1 MKNLSRRKFLVGKGA
16 LLTLPF
22 FPSLA
27 KAGKLPR
34 PAKRFVMMYLPN
46 GLVRRCFIPGEKE
59 SLSPGFK
66 TVKGSEKFRAKS
78 DSKPSGVHP
87 LELTSTMEPLSEHLQ
102 NLTLLTGLDRPYKLG
117 GDAHEQGASCYLSN
131 ISPEE
136 AADKK
141 LRFLQGRTLD
151 HVIGEKLGRSTPLDT
166 LEISCNGFT
175 RGKESMRFD
184 NISWYDVDQL
194 APSIKDPQALYDR
207 LFLSNDAKYND
218 HLSEVTSLV
227 MADAKSLSRK
237 LGRSDQDTLDEFM
250 TMVRDIEKRMAR
262 LRKLVAEA
270 GIARPTDEI
279 LPRGEYIK
287 LQCDLMI
294 AALQMGI
301 TNVATMMIGPE
312 RWNAPMLYES
322 VFDKPVVHHSMSHNQ
337 RGDGYAKLHKI
348 DLFHMEKY
356 RYVLSR
362 MKSLKEPD
370 GSSMLDNSVV
380 ACGVGLGDGATHQYF
395 DLPLILAGKANPDMK
410 SGRQLQCPNGTP
422 ISNAWL
428 SIACHL
434 GLELNR
440 FSNSTGTIPE
450 LFS

>member
-1 MKNLSRRKFLVGKGA
+1 MGNLSRRRFLVGNGA
-16 LLTLPF
+16 FLTLPF
-22 FPSLA
+22 LPSLA
-27 KAGKLPR
+27 KGRGLPA

-46 GLVRRCFIPGEKE
+46 GLVRRCFIPGEE
-59 SLSPGFK
+59 ERSCPGFK
-66 TVKGSEKFRAKS
+66 TVKGSERLREKA
-78 DSKPSGVHP
+78 DSTPSGIRP
-87 LELTSTMEPLSEHLQ
+87 LELTSTMSPLSGHLE

-117 GDAHEQGASCYLSN
+117 GDAHEQGASCYLSGV
-131 ISPEE
+131 SPEE
-136 AADKK
+136 ATDKK

-151 HVIGEKLGRSTPLDT
+151 HVIGETLRLGAPLKT

-175 RGKESMRFD
+175 RGKESTKFD
-184 NISWYDVDQL
+184 NISWYGVDQL

-207 LFLSNDAKYND
+207 LFLSDDARYSD

-237 LGRSDQDTLDEFM
+237 LGRSDKDTLDELM
-250 TMVRDIEKRMAR
+250 TMIRDIETRMVR
-262 LRKLVAEA
+262 LRKHVSEA
-270 GIARPTDEI
+270 GVARPTDEV

-294 AALQMGI
+294 SALRMGV
-301 TNVATMMIGPE
+301 TNVSTMMIGPE
-312 RWNAPMLYES
+312 RWNAPMLYEN
-322 VFDKPVVHHSMSHNQ
+322 VFEKPVVHHAMSHRQ
-337 RGDGYAKLHKI
+337 KGDGYAQLQKI

-356 RYVLSR
+356 EYLLSR
-362 MKSLKEPD
+362 MKNLKEAD
-370 GSSMLDNSVV
+370 GSSMLDHSVV

-395 DLPLILAGKANPDMK
+395 DLPLILAGKAHSSMK
-410 SGRQLQCPNGTP
+410 GARQLQCPNGTP

-428 SIACHL
+428 SIARHL
-434 GLELNR
+434 GLDLER

>member
-1 MKNLSRRKFLVGKGA
+1 MRNLSRRNFLVGNGA

-22 FPSLA
+22 LPSLA
-27 KAGKLPR
+27 KSRKLPG

-46 GLVRRCFIPGEKE
+46 GLVRRCFIPGEE
-59 SLSPGFK
+59 ENSSPGFK
-66 TVKGSEKFRAKS
+66 TVKGSEKFRVKA
-78 DSKPSGVHP
+78 DSTSSGMRP
-87 LELTSTMEPLSEHLQ
+87 LEMTSTLKPLSGHLE

-117 GDAHEQGASCYLSN
+117 GDAHEQGASCYLSSV
-131 ISPEE
+131 SPEE
-136 AADKK
+136 AAEKT

-151 HVIGEKLGRSTPLDT
+151 HVIGDKLGLESPLKT
-166 LEISCNGFT
+166 LEISCNGYT
-175 RGKESMRFD
+175 RGKESTRFD
-184 NISWYDVDQL
+184 NISWSGVDQL
-194 APSIKDPQALYDR
+194 APSIKDPQVLYDR
-207 LFLSNDAKYND
+207 LFLSGDARYND
-218 HLSEVTSLV
+218 HLTEVTSLV
-227 MADAKSLSRK
+227 MADAKSLSGK
-237 LGRSDQDTLDEFM
+237 LGRNDKNTLDEFM
-250 TMVRDIEKRMAR
+250 TMVRDIEIRMVR

-270 GIARPTDEI
+270 GIARPTDEV

-301 TNVATMMIGPE
+301 TNVTTMMIGPE

-322 VFDKPVVHHSMSHNQ
+322 VFDKPVVHHSMSHSQ
-337 RGDGYAKLHKI
+337 RGDGYAKLQKL

-356 RYVLSR
+356 DYVLTR
-362 MKSLKEPD
+362 MKNLKEAD

-395 DLPLILAGKANPDMK
+395 DLPLILAGKANAGMK
-410 SGRQLQCPNGTP
+410 NGRHLQCPNGTP

-428 SIACHL
+428 SIARHL
-434 GLELNR
+434 GLEMNR
-440 FSNSTGTIPE
+440 FSNSTGTISE

>member
-1 MKNLSRRKFLVGKGA
+1 M
-16 LLTLPF
+16 TLPF

-27 KAGKLPR
+27 KAKKLPC

-46 GLVRRCFIPGEKE
+46 GLVRRCLIPGEE
-59 SLSPGFK
+59 ENSSPGFK
-66 TVKGSEKFRAKS
+66 TVKGSEKFRANS
-78 DSKPSGVHP
+78 DSTPSGMRR
-87 LELTSTMEPLSEHLQ
+87 LETTSTLKPLSGHLE

-117 GDAHEQGASCYLSN
+117 GDAHEQGASCYLSSV
-131 ISPEE
+131 SPGE
-136 AADKK
+136 AAEKK

-151 HVIGEKLGRSTPLDT
+151 HVIGDKLGHETPLKT

-175 RGKESMRFD
+175 QGKESTRFD
-184 NISWYDVDQL
+184 NISWSGVDQL

-207 LFLSNDAKYND
+207 LFLSDDARYND
-218 HLSEVTSLV
+218 HLNEVTSLV
-227 MADAKSLSRK
+227 LADAKSLSGK
-237 LGRSDQDTLDEFM
+237 LGRKDKDTLDEFM
-250 TMVRDIEKRMAR
+250 TMVRDIETRMVR

-270 GIARPTDEI
+270 GIARPTDEV

-301 TNVATMMIGPE
+301 TNVTTLMIGPE
-312 RWNAPMLYES
+312 RWNAPMLYEN
-322 VFDKPVVHHSMSHNQ
+322 VFDKPVVHHSMSHSQ
-337 RGDGYAKLHKI
+337 RGDGYAKLQKL

-356 RYVLSR
+356 DYVLSR
-362 MKSLKEPD
+362 MKNLKDAD

-395 DLPLILAGKANPDMK
+395 DLPLILAGKANSGMK
-410 SGRQLQCPNGTP
+410 NGRHLQCPNGTP

-428 SIACHL
+428 SIARHL
-434 GLELNR
+434 GLELDC

>member
-1 MKNLSRRKFLVGKGA
+1 MKNLSRRKFLVGNGA

-22 FPSLA
+22 LPSLA
-27 KAGKLPR
+27 KVGKLPR

-46 GLVRRCFIPGEKE
+46 GLVRRCFIPGEEK

-66 TVKGSEKFRAKS
+66 TVKGSEKFRANS
-78 DSKPSGVHP
+78 DSKPSGLHP
-87 LELTSTMEPLSEHLQ
+87 LELTPTMEPLSEHLE

-117 GDAHEQGASCYLSN
+117 GDAHEQGASCYLSS

-151 HVIGEKLGRSTPLDT
+151 HVIGEKLGRSSPLNT

-175 RGKESMRFD
+175 QGKESTRFD
-184 NISWYDVDQL
+184 NISWSGVDQL

-207 LFLSNDAKYND
+207 LFLSDDARYND
-218 HLSEVTSLV
+218 HLEEVTSLV
-227 MADAKSLSRK
+227 MADAKSLSGK
-237 LGRSDQDTLDEFM
+237 LGRDDKDTLDEFM
-250 TMVRDIEKRMAR
+250 TMVRDIEIRMVR
-262 LRKLVAEA
+262 LRKLVAET
-270 GIARPTDEI
+270 GIDRPTDEV

-301 TNVATMMIGPE
+301 TNVTTMMIGPE

-322 VFDKPVVHHSMSHNQ
+322 VFDKPVVHHSMSHSQ
-337 RGDGYAKLHKI
+337 RGDGYAKLQKI

-356 RYVLSR
+356 DYVLSR

-395 DLPLILAGKANPDMK
+395 DLPLLLARKANPGLK
-410 SGRQLQCPNGTP
+410 NGRQLQCPNGTP

-428 SIACHL
+428 SIARHL
-434 GLELNR
+434 GLELDR
-440 FSNSTGTIPE
+440 FANSTGTIPE